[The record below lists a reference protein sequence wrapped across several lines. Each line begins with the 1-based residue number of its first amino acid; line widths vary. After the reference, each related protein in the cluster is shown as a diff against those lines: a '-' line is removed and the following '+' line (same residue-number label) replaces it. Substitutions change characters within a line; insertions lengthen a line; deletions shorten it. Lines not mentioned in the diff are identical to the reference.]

1 VSMSAN
7 NSEISVVGDYTV
19 AKGDGSEATLIYKN
33 SDINLGNGILGAGSG
48 VKTDLSLDNS
58 KFVASDGIIIGK
70 GDNAITNLSISDH
83 SVFKGERINIGNGSY
98 SKNSI
103 SITGNSIFDFGSSQE
118 STIGEGDYSQS
129 LVTINDASVY
139 GDGSLTLAKGNNS
152 FAVLNLQ
159 DNAVTNA
166 NNISLATGLG

>member
-1 VSMSAN
+1 MSAN

-98 SKNSI
+98 SKI
-103 SITGNSIFDFGSSQE
+103 
-118 STIGEGDYSQS
+118 
-129 LVTINDASVY
+129 L
-139 GDGSLTLAKGNNS
+139 
-152 FAVLNLQ
+152 
-159 DNAVTNA
+159 
-166 NNISLATGLG
+166 

>member
-1 VSMSAN
+1 
-7 NSEISVVGDYTV
+7 
-19 AKGDGSEATLIYKN
+19 
-33 SDINLGNGILGAGSG
+33 
-48 VKTDLSLDNS
+48 
-58 KFVASDGIIIGK
+58 
-70 GDNAITNLSISDH
+70 
-83 SVFKGERINIGNGSY
+83 KGERINIGNGAY

-166 NNISLATGLG
+166 NNI

>member
-1 VSMSAN
+1 
-7 NSEISVVGDYTV
+7 
-19 AKGDGSEATLIYKN
+19 
-33 SDINLGNGILGAGSG
+33 
-48 VKTDLSLDNS
+48 
-58 KFVASDGIIIGK
+58 IIGK

-139 GDGSLTLAKGNNS
+139 GDGSLTFK
-152 FAVLNLQ
+152 
-159 DNAVTNA
+159 
-166 NNISLATGLG
+166 